1 MASSKEMQARA
12 KARKQAAK
20 QPVQAKGTTCR
31 LLIKKTD
38 LRNDSVEFQYGEIEI
53 PAKPFGDRNKLIG
66 SLGFDWKHDKKALML
81 AAAYISHSP
90 SLMMMRAG
98 NVANIIDIHSGR
110 LQNMDVD
117 NLACYIEFEADKR
130 GVSTKGPEWMTPA
143 EVDVIG
149 KDIATKYSATHDI
162 RNRKAA

>member
-1 MASSKEMQARA
+1 MASTKQMQARA
-12 KARKQAAK
+12 KARKQAAN
-20 QPVQAKGTTCR
+20 QTAPAKGITCR

-53 PAKPFGDRNKLIG
+53 PAKPFGDRTELIG

-81 AAAYISHSP
+81 VAAYLSHSP
-90 SLMMMRAG
+90 SLMVMRAG
-98 NVANIIDIHSGR
+98 NCSNILDIHSGR
-110 LQNMDVD
+110 LQNQDVD
-117 NLACYIEFEADKR
+117 NLACYIEFTSDKR
-130 GVSTKGPEWMTPA
+130 GVSTKGPQWMTPA

-149 KDIATKYSATHDI
+149 KDIANKYSATHDI

>member
-1 MASSKEMQARA
+1 MASTKQMQDRA

-20 QPVQAKGTTCR
+20 QPIHAKGTTCR

-53 PAKPFGDRNKLIG
+53 PARPFGDRTELIG
-66 SLGFDWKHDKKALML
+66 SMGFNWKHDKKALML

-90 SLMMMRAG
+90 SLMMMRMG
-98 NVANIIDIHSGR
+98 NVKNIIDIHSGR

-117 NLACYIEFEADKR
+117 NLACYIEFTADKR

-143 EVDVIG
+143 EVDVIS

-162 RNRKAA
+162 RNRRVA